1 MTGLILAIGLA
12 IMCFAVLAWGLK
24 LPRKLWEVT
33 GIALLLGLTGY
44 ALQGSPAQTGAPKAP
59 VERMDGAGSAAMIAE
74 RQKLNG
80 SAPMGDNLLV
90 TADAFSRHGQYA
102 DAAETLRVAVVKD
115 PANGDAWLS
124 LANALVQHAEGNL
137 SPAALFAF
145 SRAEQAAP
153 SHPGPP
159 FFLGLALARS
169 GRLLEGRAVWGDL
182 LARTP
187 PQAPWRADLTA
198 QLADLDAFIAR
209 QNAMMQTQ

>member
-1 MTGLILAIGLA
+1 
-12 IMCFAVLAWGLK
+12 
-24 LPRKLWEVT
+24 
-33 GIALLLGLTGY
+33 
-44 ALQGSPAQTGAPKAP
+44 
-59 VERMDGAGSAAMIAE
+59 MIAE

-80 SAPMGDNLLV
+80 AAPIGDNLLV

-115 PANGDAWLS
+115 PSNGDAWLS

-145 SRAEQAAP
+145 GRAMQA
-153 SHPGPP
+153 SSNHPGPP

-169 GRLLEGRAVWGDL
+169 GRLQEGRAIWADL

-187 PQAPWRADLTA
+187 QQAPWRADLTA

-209 QNAMMQTQ
+209 QETMIPPR